1 MAKIIHNYSNIDAS
15 ILSVPRSNIVIE
27 DTIQIHYI
35 YYMYNFSKI
44 LGIS

>member
-1 MAKIIHNYSNIDAS
+1 MAKIIHNYSNIDAN

-27 DTIQIHYI
+27 DSIQIYYI
-35 YYMYNFSKI
+35 ICTIFSKI